1 CWPFNRHR
9 TGRSGGQWIP
19 SAHDSALLIRIQSM
33 VILTDE
39 QFARA
44 ERQTLWRSQLE
55 KDACGVGFV
64 TSIRGIATHKIVT
77 EARTMLERMAHRGAC
92 GCDDSGDGAGV
103 LVAIP
108 DGFYREHIKRTDD
121 IDLPAFGTYATGI
134 LFLNEDSYKQAKEA
148 FGDLSRA
155 CQLRVI
161 TWRKLSTNPACLG
174 EEARKTEPLIRQ
186 VFVTA
191 DYAESDPARFE
202 RNLYLLRKQVVSNMS
217 KQRVEC
223 YVCSLSTSTIVY
235 KGQFTPRQLFAYYDD
250 LNQESFVTHIALVH
264 SRFSTNTFPSWNRA
278 QPNRMLAHNGEI
290 NTLRGNVNLMRA
302 REGVM
307 KSKQYG
313 DDLDKLYPV
322 VEEGNTDSGCLDNVL
337 EFLVKAGQR
346 TLPEAAMMMVPE
358 AWEKDDD
365 MAPEKRAYYRWAA
378 MQMEPWDGPALL
390 AFCDGRYVGAILDR
404 NGLRPARYY
413 LTADDHLYL
422 SSEVGVIDLPDELV
436 LKKDRLKP
444 GMMLLVDTVEKKIE
458 EDADLKQRIA
468 ASRPHKKLTSA
479 RLSLDLLRKDDV
491 LSHGAVTN
499 EFLIKQH
506 LEQLGI
512 ITARKPDVHLDADR
526 RLPMFAYTHDTFG
539 MLLLPM
545 IREKKEALGSM
556 GNDAALACLSDYS
569 PLLFSYFQQLFA
581 QVTNPPI
588 DPFREQIVMSL
599 RCPVGPESNILEPN
613 EEMERRLILEQPV
626 LSMVDLEVM
635 KRTMYKG
642 WRTKVIDITFPHRYG
657 VKGLMPG
664 LDRVCCEACTAA
676 LDGYQVIV
684 LSDRNTDRKNVP
696 IASLLAVGAVHQC
709 LIRHRLR
716 MKVAVVV
723 ESGEPRVVHDFCV
736 LLGFGADAVCPYM
749 VFETCYRLRALGL
762 LEKELNDDKVYH
774 GYRQAAER
782 GIFKV
787 MAKMGIS
794 TLHSYKHA
802 QIFEVVG
809 LSQEV
814 VDMCFKNTV
823 SRLGGATFEMLAAE
837 ALKRHRHAYPSQDDA
852 EHIYGDSRTL
862 VSTGTFHW
870 RAGGEKHINEPN
882 AIAKL
887 QKATRLNDPK
897 TFQEYSQA
905 SNLAQRWCSLRGQL
919 EIKTSSKIQ
928 IPIEEVESAA
938 EIVKRFVTGA
948 MSFGSISWETHT
960 TLAIAMNRIGAKSNT
975 GEGGE
980 KPERYAKNQD
990 PANNIRSA
998 IKQVA
1003 SARFGVT
1010 SAYLAN
1016 ADELQIKMAQGAK
1029 PGEGG
1034 ELPGH
1039 KVTMD
1044 IASTRKSTPGVGLI
1058 SPPPHHDIYSIED
1071 LAQLIYDLKCAN
1083 PRARVSVKLVSE
1095 AGVGII
1101 ASGVV
1106 KGNADHVTVSGHDGG
1121 TGASSWTGIKHAG
1134 LPWELGVA
1142 ETHQVLTM
1150 NNLRSRV
1157 VLQADGQIRT
1167 GRDVMIAALLGADEF
1182 GMSTAPLI
1190 VLGCIMMRKCHLNT
1204 CPVGVATQDP
1214 VLRAKFEG
1222 KPEHV
1227 INYMFM
1233 VAEEVRY
1240 FLSKLGLRKLSE
1252 AVGRTDLLYANPNPV
1267 NKKATMLE
1275 FGSILTNVSHLYPGV
1290 STDGGSVKQTIEY
1303 GPLETELLPLIAPA
1317 LSDAG
1322 GHVKITDRRITNLDR
1337 AFGARISYE
1346 ISIRFDEAGLSE
1358 KADSSIDIS
1367 LKGHAGQSF
1376 CAFLAKGVSVTLEG
1390 DANDYVGKCLSGG
1403 HITVFPP
1410 KTAVY
1415 KSEENSIIGNVA
1427 LYGATNGVCF
1437 FRGVAG
1443 ERFAVRNSGAYAV
1456 IEGVGDH
1463 GCEYMT
1469 GGRVIIL
1476 GKIGRNFAA
1485 AMSGGIAYIF
1495 RNEDRIVSL
1504 INVATVDLDEAE
1516 DEDLIEVKTKIE
1528 EFVNATGS
1536 ELGRRILDDWQTEH
1550 TKLIKVF
1557 PKDYKRVIEEEKAS
1571 QAKADEDAR
1580 LVAEMNQNLM
1590 VDAPRSRTLSMD
1602 MQIRVADT
1610 AAIRAAAKT
1619 GRRKLSNEKE
1629 LHLSVPKITQRRQR
1643 RLSKSLRPVDI
1654 VGFEAEEDL
1663 QEANE
1668 EEEFEASKSDDGAV
1682 TSSDEEASSGGSTG
1696 EKTVT
1701 FSAKGH
1707 AADIESLAVP
1717 AHLRKREEPLDKM
1730 RGFVKYTRQKKIY
1743 RSPEERLKDW
1753 DEVYDYEAIRSN
1765 IREQAARCMDCG
1777 VPFCQG
1783 HTGCPLGN
1791 IIPKWNDYV
1800 FKKNW
1805 RQALEQLLQ
1814 TNNFPEFTGRVCPA
1828 PCEGACTLGIGSPA
1842 VTIKSI
1848 ECAII
1853 DYAFLKNWIVPLK
1866 PVENTGKR
1874 IAIIGSGPSGLAC
1887 AAQLIKVGHT
1897 VVVYERKNRVGG
1909 LLRYGIPTMKL
1920 DKFVV
1925 DRRVKLLEE
1934 EGVRFLTNT
1943 EIGKDVP
1950 ADFLLKDNDAIVVCT
1965 GSTTARDLT
1974 VEGRDAKGICFA
1986 MEYLEKSQ
1994 KRRAGDN
2001 EPWAGLDP
2009 KDKKV
2014 IILGGGDT
2022 ATDCIGTSMRLG
2034 AKSVIAFEILPQP
2047 SEGRKSENPWPEWP
2061 LIFRTDYG
2069 HEEAKTLTGED
2080 PRTYSISTKRFLT
2093 TTNAAGIKVL
2103 SGLETVQ
2110 VRWDKDERGAWKLV
2124 ELEGTEKVYECDMAI
2139 LAMGFV
2145 GPEKK
2150 VIEQL
2155 TLKTDPRS
2163 NIMTAQDKYDSSVA
2177 KVFAAG
2183 DCRRGQSLIVWAI
2196 HEGRQAARQV
2206 DEYLMGSTTLAGPG
2220 GIVSASYNVHE

>member
-1 CWPFNRHR
+1 AE
-9 TGRSGGQWIP
+9 SI
-19 SAHDSALLIRIQSM
+19 M
-33 VILTDE
+33 VILTDD
-39 QFARA
+39 QFDRA
-44 ERQTLWRSQLE
+44 EKETLWRRDLE
-55 KDACGVGFV
+55 RDACGVGFV
-64 TSIRGIATHKIVT
+64 SSIKGVATHKILT

-103 LVAIP
+103 LAAIP
-108 DGFYREHIKRTDD
+108 DSYYREDVKKTDD
-121 IDLPAFGTYATGI
+121 IDLPPFGTYATGI
-134 LFLNEDSYKQAKEA
+134 LFLNQDSYKQAKEA

-161 TWRKLSTNPACLG
+161 TWRKLNTNPDCLG

-191 DYAESDPARFE
+191 DYAESDPARFQ
-202 RNLYLLRKQVVSNMS
+202 RNLYLLRKQVVVTMS
-217 KQRVEC
+217 KQRVDC
-223 YVCSLSTSTIVY
+223 YVCSLSTSTVVY
-235 KGQFTPRQLFAYYDD
+235 KGQFTPNQLFSYYDD

-302 REGVM
+302 REGIM
-307 KSKQYG
+307 KSGLYG
-313 DDLDKLYPV
+313 DDLTKLYPV
-322 VEEGNTDSGCLDNVL
+322 VEEGNTDSGCFDNVL
-337 EFLVKAGQR
+337 EFLVRAGQR
-346 TLPEAAMMMVPE
+346 SLPEAAMMMVPE

-365 MAPEKRAYYRWAA
+365 MPAEKRAYYRWAS

-413 LTADDHLYL
+413 LTSDDHLYL
-422 SSEVGVIDLPDELV
+422 SSEVGVIDLPDEMV
-436 LKKDRLKP
+436 IKKDRLRP
-444 GMMLLVDTVEKKIE
+444 GMMLLVDTVEQKIE
-458 EDADLKQRIA
+458 EDTDLKERIA
-468 ASRPHKKLTSA
+468 LSRPHKKLTSA

-506 LEQLGI
+506 LEALGI
-512 ITARKPDVHLDADR
+512 LAPKKQDVHLDSDR

-569 PLLFSYFQQLFA
+569 PLLFAYFQQLFA

-599 RCPVGPESNILEPN
+599 RCPIGPESNLLEPN
-613 EEMERRLILEQPV
+613 EEMERRLVLEQPV

-635 KRTMYKG
+635 KRTTYKG

-696 IASLLAVGAVHQC
+696 IPSLLAVGAVHQC

-736 LLGFGADAVCPYM
+736 LLGFGADAICPYM
-749 VFETCYRLRALGL
+749 VFETCYRLRQLGL
-762 LEKELNDDKVYH
+762 LEKELNDDQVYH

-823 SRLGGATFEMLAAE
+823 SRLGGATFEMLAGE
-837 ALKRHRHAYPSQDDA
+837 ALKRHRHAYPNQDERD
-852 EHIYGDSRTL
+852 HVYGDSRTL
-862 VSTGTFHW
+862 VSTGTYHW

-887 QKATRLNDPK
+887 QKATRLNDAK

-905 SNLAQRWCSLRGQL
+905 SNLAQRWCTLRGQL

-948 MSFGSISWETHT
+948 MSFGSISWEAHT
-960 TLAIAMNRIGAKSNT
+960 TLAVAMNRIGAKSNT

-980 KPERYAKNQD
+980 NPDRWDPNQD
-990 PANNIRSA
+990 PQNNIRSS
-998 IKQVA
+998 IKQIA

-1039 KVTMD
+1039 KVTEG
-1044 IASTRKSTPGVGLI
+1044 IASTRHSTPGVGLI

-1083 PRARVSVKLVSE
+1083 PKARVSVKLVSE

-1157 VLQADGQIRT
+1157 VVQADGQIRT

-1190 VLGCIMMRKCHLNT
+1190 VLGCTMMRKCHLNT
-1204 CPVGVATQDP
+1204 CPVGIATQDP
-1214 VLRAKFEG
+1214 QLRAKFDG

-1275 FGSILTNVSHLYPGV
+1275 FGSILTNVAHLYPGV
-1290 STDGGSVKQTIEY
+1290 STVGGSIKQVIEY
-1303 GPLETELLPLIAPA
+1303 GSLETELLPLCEPA
-1317 LSDAG
+1317 LSLTAP
-1322 GHVKITDRRITNLDR
+1322 VKIVNKRITNTDR

-1346 ISIRFDEAGLSE
+1346 VSIRHGHEGLT
-1358 KADSSIDIS
+1358 KSSIDIS
-1367 LKGHAGQSF
+1367 ITGHAGQSF
-1376 CAFLAKGVSVTLEG
+1376 CAFLTNGVNVRLEG

-1403 HITVFPP
+1403 SITIFPP
-1410 KTAVY
+1410 KTAAY

-1427 LYGATNGVCF
+1427 LYGATAGTCY

-1443 ERFAVRNSGAYAV
+1443 ERFAVRNSGAFAV

-1469 GGRVIIL
+1469 GGEVIIL

-1495 RNEDRIVSL
+1495 KRDDRLTSL
-1504 INVATVDLDEAE
+1504 INTATVDLDDPEM
-1516 DEDLIEVKTKIE
+1516 EDLGSVKAAIER
-1528 EFVNATGS
+1528 FVDQTGS
-1536 ELGRRILDDWQTEH
+1536 EMGKHIIDNWQTEH
-1550 TKLIKVF
+1550 AKIIKIF
-1557 PKDYKRVIEEEKAS
+1557 PKDYKRVLEEQKAKKEK
-1571 QAKADEDAR
+1571 DEEDAR
-1580 LVAEMNQNLM
+1580 LVAEMNQNLT
-1590 VDAPRSRTLSMD
+1590 VDVPRVRAMSMD
-1602 MQIRVADT
+1602 MQIKVAENFGRPT
-1610 AAIRAAAKT
+1610 AGGKPVQ
-1619 GRRKLSNEKE
+1619 RRKLSKEKE
-1629 LHLSVPKITQRRQR
+1629 THLSVPKLTQRRQR
-1643 RLSKSLRPVDI
+1643 RFSKSLRPVDI
-1654 VGFEAEEDL
+1654 VGFEGEEDL

-1668 EEEFEASKSDDGAV
+1668 EEEFDEASKSDDGQT
-1682 TSSDEEASSGGSTG
+1682 TSSDDENSSGGSTG
-1696 EKTVT
+1696 EKVVP
-1701 FSAKGH
+1701 FVKKSA
-1707 AADIESLAVP
+1707 AADIESLVVP
-1717 AHLRKREEPLDKM
+1717 PHLQKKEEPLDKL

-1743 RSPEERLKDW
+1743 RAPEERLKDW
-1753 DEVYDYEAIRSN
+1753 DEVYDYESIRSN

-1853 DYAFLKNWIVPLK
+1853 DYAFLKNWMLPQK

-1925 DRRVKLLEE
+1925 DRRVKLLED
-1934 EGVRFLTNT
+1934 EGVRFLVNT

-1965 GSTTARDLT
+1965 GSTTARDLQ

-2001 EPWAGLDP
+2001 EPWEGLDP
-2009 KDKKV
+2009 KDKNV

-2047 SEGRKSENPWPEWP
+2047 TEGRKPENPWPEWP
-2061 LIFRTDYG
+2061 LIFRVDYG
-2069 HEEAKTLTGED
+2069 HEEAKTRTGED

-2093 TTNAAGIKVL
+2093 STNAAGIKIVT
-2103 SGLETVQ
+2103 GLETVQ

-2124 ELEGTEKVYECDMAI
+2124 ELEGTEKIYDCDQAI

-2183 DCRRGQSLIVWAI
+2183 DCRRGQSLVVWAI

-2206 DEYLMGSTTLAGPG
+2206 DEYLMGTTTLAGPG